1 MFRLEV
7 IRERLKSLV
16 FAGRGLRYLVLKED
30 SFKFQ
35 LLFSFMFIIAGFYFD
50 ISSIEWY
57 AQLLVMAL
65 VLSVEGLNSSIE
77 LLADY
82 VQPNQD
88 KKIGKI
94 KDVAAGAVLVS
105 GIFAC
110 VIAFVIY
117 IPHVMAL
124 I

>member
-7 IRERLKSLV
+7 IKKRLKSLV
-16 FAGRGLRYLVLKED
+16 FAGRGLRYLVITED

-35 LLFSFMFIIAGFYFD
+35 LLFSIMFIIAGFYFD
-50 ISSIEWY
+50 ISSLEWC
-57 AQLLVMAL
+57 AQLIVMAL

-82 VQPNQD
+82 IQPNHD

-110 VIAFVIY
+110 VIVFVIY
-117 IPHVMAL
+117 IPYFMAL